1 MLQIT
6 VSVNAPEQDQWLRKL
21 TDMRPCHG
29 KTSQD
34 QVNVRSLYLWV
45 NCTLKVEPTKQMHI
59 FTHSVAKQ
67 QLTAWN
73 LVLLVQ
79 QTCAVYKVVF
89 FKLLKKTFVQS
100 VRNWIETVWRCS
112 LKASDK
118 MSCYLFIFKFK
129 RKVKVAIKKKF
140 FACRAVPIS
149 PKLPLRSVKGHRG
162 RLRLPFSFQ
171 NLLLPVWKAALCSK
185 TQCITV
191 GFLQKGFYCE
201 SIIVSFFIHSR
212 TTR

>member
-1 MLQIT
+1 M
-6 VSVNAPEQDQWLRKL
+6 
-21 TDMRPCHG
+21 
-29 KTSQD
+29 
-34 QVNVRSLYLWV
+34 
-45 NCTLKVEPTKQMHI
+45 
-59 FTHSVAKQ
+59 AKQ
-67 QLTAWN
+67 KLTAWN

-100 VRNWIETVWRCS
+100 VRNWIETVWRYS

-129 RKVKVAIKKKF
+129 RKVKVAIRF
-140 FACRAVPIS
+140 FLFACRAVPIS

-185 TQCITV
+185 TQCNSGILAKRLPLREHYCLFFLSLLEPHVKSV
-191 GFLQKGFYCE
+191 GPCWMSVQIE
-201 SIIVSFFIHSR
+201 SNWNVR
-212 TTR
+212 GRWD

>member
-1 MLQIT
+1 MLQIA

-129 RKVKVAIKKKF
+129 RKVKVAIKKK
-140 FACRAVPIS
+140 
-149 PKLPLRSVKGHRG
+149 
-162 RLRLPFSFQ
+162 
-171 NLLLPVWKAALCSK
+171 NYLPVGLFPSRLNSHWDRWKGTGADWGCHFHSK
-185 TQCITV
+185 TFY
-191 GFLQKGFYCE
+191 FLSEKLLYAQKP
-201 SIIVSFFIHSR
+201 SV
-212 TTR
+212 